1 MRLHQAYTID
11 WNISLPSIIF
21 FLLLIEFDS
30 MGKDSEAVDLSS
42 FLGTRYHRLQDHWQL
57 MSHKSTIEYRLH
69 KRQRLSPVKSRYCTH
84 IPVGFS
90 HSSTSLSL
98 IAT

>member
-11 WNISLPSIIF
+11 WNISLPSIF
-21 FLLLIEFDS
+21 FSVIDS

-42 FLGTRYHRLQDHWQL
+42 FLGTRYISSTSGPLAT
-57 MSHKSTIEYRLH
+57 HKSTIEYRLH
-69 KRQRLSPVKSRYCTH
+69 KRQRLSPVKFRYCTH

-90 HSSTSLSL
+90 HSEVSTSLNL

>member
-21 FLLLIEFDS
+21 FSVIDS

-42 FLGTRYHRLQDHWQL
+42 FLGTRYISSTSGPLAT
-57 MSHKSTIEYRLH
+57 HKSAIEYRLH

-90 HSSTSLSL
+90 HSEVSTSLSL